1 MTEPCDGC
9 VEKADYIAR
18 AVEVRDSSD
27 GDGPK
32 PPSLRKSQSLPPR
45 AGGAGRSSL
54 TASSPRTLGAAS
66 PGGAASERGVGGGS
80 GGAGGGAGSSSSA
93 IPTLVFLS
101 FQLTLVKLARDVVC
115 RDNLDP
121 EEAMAALL
129 SNEVVPVVAQ
139 LEVSDD

>member
-1 MTEPCDGC
+1 MD
-9 VEKADYIAR
+9 DF
-18 AVEVRDSSD
+18 
-27 GDGPK
+27 
-32 PPSLRKSQSLPPR
+32 
-45 AGGAGRSSL
+45 
-54 TASSPRTLGAAS
+54 LG
-66 PGGAASERGVGGGS
+66 GGGS

-101 FQLTLVKLARDVVC
+101 LQLTLVKLARDVVC